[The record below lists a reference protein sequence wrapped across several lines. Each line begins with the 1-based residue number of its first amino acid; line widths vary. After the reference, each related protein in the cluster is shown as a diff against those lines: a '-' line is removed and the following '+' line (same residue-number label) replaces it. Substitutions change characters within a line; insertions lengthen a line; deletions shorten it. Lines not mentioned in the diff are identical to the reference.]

1 MFIRA
6 VIAPSQGSAFVGG
19 SSTTLETVSG
29 IQVTGQNVTTILNNI
44 VDEGSSA
51 AWVLHSSEINDL
63 SPSTKLPYEVYGFS
77 GEETLLKQV
86 SCLK

>member
-19 SSTTLETVSG
+19 SSTTLETVSS

-63 SPSTKLPYEVYGFS
+63 SPSTGF
-77 GEETLLKQV
+77 
-86 SCLK
+86 CLAIADDAVVDGALNRDR